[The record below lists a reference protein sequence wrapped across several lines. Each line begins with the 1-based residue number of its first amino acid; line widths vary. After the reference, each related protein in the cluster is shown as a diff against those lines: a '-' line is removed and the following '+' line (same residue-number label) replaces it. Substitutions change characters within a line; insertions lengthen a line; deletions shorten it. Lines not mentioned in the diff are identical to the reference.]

1 MASEVLQA
9 TAFRISAATT
19 TSSAS
24 RPNSPEYHRLATMGH
39 DHKPPELWSG
49 GPLPPRRFQATSI
62 SGRVVSSQKGD
73 SLTGDSDS
81 DGEQADVMH
90 DSFLLR
96 GPSAA
101 ERVRCRSVVEKNDC
115 VVSSE
120 DASSSSSLLSAAQK
134 VGCFSY
140 IKRRYSIA
148 LAFASTDVADSS
160 HQSHYQ
166 EPTANLSLLEHGDAS
181 GSNWEAAK
189 TKNGVQLFKSKR
201 SRCEVRGVTQVNAS
215 VKNVMSILAAGDT
228 TDAFLE
234 AQKVILG
241 TDQVLEAKI
250 LASCAEPTS
259 SRYFHCGLKYQAI
272 KNPFGT
278 TPLDLVYL
286 DYTDVSTT
294 ADGKLIGYR
303 IIESIRVPELRTSPK
318 YVRASIRCEVYTVQ
332 ETATPGVVEVTFA
345 SHLDPKSK
353 CSARRSQWL
362 EQAAARL
369 ANVRAHAEKTSMG
382 NHVLTDRQRV
392 IVNRKHRSFTSG
404 DKDKQQRNCNVCQ
417 HAFSFLRKRHDCRV
431 CGDVSCGRCCRK
443 MAVLVDL
450 ETTRVK
456 VCLSCILHSRN
467 NPDEIRRGELGQQV
481 SRRDISNTTFIIYD
495 E

>member
-9 TAFRISAATT
+9 TPYRLSAAKNVAPRPR
-19 TSSAS
+19 SSDCI
-24 RPNSPEYHRLATMGH
+24 RLVGR
-39 DHKPPELWSG
+39 KPQELWSG
-49 GPLPPRRFQATSI
+49 FQHRLGSTSFI
-62 SGRVVSSQKGD
+62 GAALGSQKGD
-73 SLTGDSDS
+73 RVTGDSDS
-81 DGEQADVMH
+81 DSEEGDVMQE
-90 DSFLLR
+90 SLVSNGLR
-96 GPSAA
+96 AT
-101 ERVRCRSVVEKNDC
+101 ERVRCRSVVEREDC
-115 VVSSE
+115 ASDPE
-120 DASSSSSLLSAAQK
+120 DSSSLLSAAQK
-134 VGCFSY
+134 AGCFSY

-148 LAFASTDVADSS
+148 LAFASTDSS
-160 HQSHYQ
+160 EDTQ
-166 EPTANLSLLEHGDAS
+166 EPSHNLMLEQGDAIA
-181 GSNWEAAK
+181 SNWEPVK

-201 SRCEVRGVTQVNAS
+201 SRCEVLGVTLVNAS
-215 VKNVMSILAAGDT
+215 VKNVMSILAAGST
-228 TDAFLE
+228 TEAFLD
-234 AQKVILG
+234 AQKIILG
-241 TDQVLEAKI
+241 TDQVIEAKV
-250 LASCAEPTS
+250 LASCAEPTT
-259 SRYFHCGLKYQAI
+259 SRYFHCGLKYQAM

-294 ADGKLIGYR
+294 SDGKLIGYR

-332 ETATPGVVEVTFA
+332 ETDTPGVVEVTFA

-353 CSARRSQWL
+353 CSSRRSQWL
-362 EQAAARL
+362 EQAGVRL
-369 ANVRAHAEKTSMG
+369 SNLRAHAEKTSIG
-382 NHVLTDRQRV
+382 NHVLSDPKRV
-392 IVNRKHRSFTSG
+392 VVNRKHRSFTSG

-443 MAVLVDL
+443 MAVLVGL
-450 ETTRVK
+450 ESTRVK

-467 NPDEIRRGELGQQV
+467 NPDEIRRGELGQRS